1 MARNAL
7 RTIIGYVGPPF
18 LGCEYSL
25 RRGTNQRNMEII
37 LGYDLDIG
45 DLAYMPAELTTAI
58 AQLWADAEFK
68 RTVNEYA
75 WDSVQMDSAA

>member
-7 RTIIGYVGPPF
+7 RTILGYVGSTF
-18 LGCEYSL
+18 SGCEYSL
-25 RRGTNQRNMEII
+25 RRGVSQRNMEII
-37 LGYDLDIG
+37 LGYDLDMEN
-45 DLAYMPAELTTAI
+45 LAYMPAELTTAI